1 VAEASGAQAPQA
13 LLSEVI
19 DSILRD
25 TNEGSITIGDLLA
38 GAGERGFGV
47 MMVVLGLPMLIP
59 ILPPGSSTIV
69 GPIYAISAVQMLRG
83 AQSPWVPRGLRDR
96 VLSATA
102 VRILRERGVPL
113 IRAAERWSRPRGI
126 WFAERLVVRLVGGML
141 LLMGLILLGPF
152 PLLNTPPAISVMLMG
167 IALLN
172 DDIVFLLAGILVGGI
187 SIGILGL
194 SVELIITLFRH
205 LRGFLS

>member
-1 VAEASGAQAPQA
+1 MAETSGAQTHQAP
-13 LLSEVI
+13 LSGVI

-25 TNEGSITIGDLLA
+25 TNEGSITLGDLVA
-38 GAGERGFGV
+38 CTGERGFGLI
-47 MMVVLGLPMLIP
+47 MVILGLPMLIP

-69 GPIYAISAVQMLRG
+69 GPIYAIFAFQMIRG

-96 VLSATA
+96 MLSATA

-126 WFAERLVVRLVGGML
+126 WFAEQLVLRLVGVMV

-187 SIGILGL
+187 SIGFLGL
-194 SVELIITLFRH
+194 SVGIIVTLFRH
-205 LRGFLS
+205 LRGFLH

>member
-1 VAEASGAQAPQA
+1 MAEISGAQAPQA
-13 LLSEVI
+13 PLSEVI

-25 TNEGSITIGDLLA
+25 TNEGSITLGDLVA
-38 GAGERGFGV
+38 CTGERGFGV
-47 MMVVLGLPMLIP
+47 MMVILGLPMLIP

-102 VRILRERGVPL
+102 VRILRQRGVPL

-172 DDIVFLLAGILVGGI
+172 DDILFLLAGILVGGI
-187 SIGILGL
+187 SIGILGF

-205 LRGFLS
+205 LKGFLN

>member
-1 VAEASGAQAPQA
+1 MAETSGAQAPQA
-13 LLSEVI
+13 LLSDVI

-25 TNEGSITIGDLLA
+25 TNEGSITLGDLVA
-38 GAGERGFGV
+38 CTGERGFGL
-47 MMVVLGLPMLIP
+47 MMVILGLPMMIP

-69 GPIYAISAVQMLRG
+69 GPIFAIFAVQMMRG
-83 AQSPWVPRGLRDR
+83 ARCPWVPRSLRDR

-102 VRILRERGVPL
+102 LRILRERGVPM

-126 WFAERLVVRLVGGML
+126 WFAERLVLRLVGVMV

-152 PLLNTPPAISVMLMG
+152 PLLNTMPAISVMLMG

-172 DDIVFLLAGILVGGI
+172 NDVLFLLAGFLAGGI

-194 SVELIITLFRH
+194 SVELIITLFHH
-205 LRGFLS
+205 LRGFLQ

>member
-1 VAEASGAQAPQA
+1 MSGEQAAPQA
-13 LLSEVI
+13 LLSDVI
-19 DSILRD
+19 DAILRD
-25 TNEGSITIGDLLA
+25 TKEGSITLGALMA
-38 GAGERGFGV
+38 SAGERGFGL
-47 MMVVLGLPMLIP
+47 MMVILGLPMLIP

-83 AQSPWVPRGLRDR
+83 ARSPWLPQRLRNR
-96 VLSATA
+96 VLSGTV

-113 IRAAERWSRPRGI
+113 IRVAERWSRPRGV

-141 LLMGLILLGPF
+141 LIMGLILLGPF

-172 DDIVFLLAGILVGGI
+172 DDIVFLLAGFLVGGI

-205 LRGFLS
+205 FRGFLY

>member
-1 VAEASGAQAPQA
+1 MAETSGAQAPQA

-19 DSILRD
+19 DSILRE
-25 TNEGSITIGDLLA
+25 TNEGSITLGDLVA
-38 GAGERGFGV
+38 CTGERGFGV
-47 MMVVLGLPMLIP
+47 MMVILGLPMLIP

-83 AQSPWVPRGLRDR
+83 ARSPWVPRGLRDR

-102 VRILRERGVPL
+102 VRVLRERGVPL

-172 DDIVFLLAGILVGGI
+172 DDILFLLAGILVGGI

-205 LRGFLS
+205 LRGFLH

>member
-1 VAEASGAQAPQA
+1 MAETSGAQAPQA

-25 TNEGSITIGDLLA
+25 TNEGSITLGDLVA
-38 GAGERGFGV
+38 CTGERGFGV
-47 MMVVLGLPMLIP
+47 MMVILGLPMMIP

-69 GPIYAISAVQMLRG
+69 GPIYAIFAVQMLRG

-172 DDIVFLLAGILVGGI
+172 DDILFLLAGILVGGI

-205 LRGFLS
+205 LRGFLY

>member
-1 VAEASGAQAPQA
+1 
-13 LLSEVI
+13 
-19 DSILRD
+19 
-25 TNEGSITIGDLLA
+25 
-38 GAGERGFGV
+38 
-47 MMVVLGLPMLIP
+47 M
-59 ILPPGSSTIV
+59 
-69 GPIYAISAVQMLRG
+69 
-83 AQSPWVPRGLRDR
+83 
-96 VLSATA
+96 
-102 VRILRERGVPL
+102 

-172 DDIVFLLAGILVGGI
+172 DDILFLLAGFLVGGI

>member
-1 VAEASGAQAPQA
+1 VAETSGAQAPQA

-25 TNEGSITIGDLLA
+25 TNEGSITLGDLVA
-38 GAGERGFGV
+38 CTGERGFGV
-47 MMVVLGLPMLIP
+47 MMVILGLPMMIP

-69 GPIYAISAVQMLRG
+69 GPIYAIFAVQMLRG

-172 DDIVFLLAGILVGGI
+172 DDILFLLAGILVGGI

-205 LRGFLS
+205 LRGFLY

>member
-1 VAEASGAQAPQA
+1 VAEISGAQAPQA
-13 LLSEVI
+13 PLSEVI

-25 TNEGSITIGDLLA
+25 TNEGSITLGDLVA
-38 GAGERGFGV
+38 CTGERGFGV
-47 MMVVLGLPMLIP
+47 MMVILGLPMLIP

-102 VRILRERGVPL
+102 VRILRQRGVPL

-172 DDIVFLLAGILVGGI
+172 DDILFLLAGILVGGI
-187 SIGILGL
+187 SIGILGF

-205 LRGFLS
+205 LKGFLN